1 MPHRRRWLRPLLG
14 LLLLAMATPAGA
26 AGQDGS
32 FTTESWDAAI
42 AVHRDGTVTVTDT
55 ITVDFPAPRRGIF
68 LDLPAHGLLGTGGEG
83 SGRTYAYHS
92 ITADPGPVAVA
103 HGDTVTRIRVGDP
116 QVTRTGRTTFEV
128 AYTVTGAVHQGV
140 AVVPIVALQW
150 DGPVGEATVRLA
162 EGGVTPEA
170 MACSTGVVVEAD
182 APDCRGAHFA
192 LGELDGLTVVMTL
205 PERAVASATGQRPP
219 VEDVDAL
226 LPGAG
231 GTSAS
236 TWAWLFVGGVAVV
249 TVGGIR
255 AASRGGY
262 RPTRPVPTGS
272 RNERL
277 RAQRRQGIADRDGQR
292 RREHDTL
299 WVGSHDS
306 GVGSHESGVDV
317 SSGGGFDSGGG
328 SDSGGGGDW

>member
-1 MPHRRRWLRPLLG
+1 MPLRRRLLG
-14 LLLLAMATPAGA
+14 LLLLLLAIATPAGA

-42 AVHRDGTVTVTDT
+42 AVHADGTVTVTDT

-83 SGRTYAYHS
+83 NGRTYAYHS

-116 QVTRTGRTTFEV
+116 QVTRTGRTTYEV
-128 AYTVTGAVHQGV
+128 TYTVTGAVRQGV

-150 DGPVGEATVRLA
+150 DGPVVEATVRLA

-182 APDCRGAHFA
+182 APDCRGARFA

-205 PERAVASATGQRPP
+205 SEGAVASATGQRPP
-219 VEDVDAL
+219 AEDVDAL
-226 LPGAG
+226 LPGGG
-231 GTSAS
+231 GTSAA

-255 AASRGGY
+255 AASRGGH
-262 RPTRPVPTGS
+262 RPPAVPAGS

-277 RAQRRQGIADRDGQR
+277 RAQRRQGIADRDEQR
-292 RREHDTL
+292 RREHNTL

-306 GVGSHESGVDV
+306 GVDF
-317 SSGGGFDSGGG
+317 SSGGGFDTGGGGDSGGG
-328 SDSGGGGDW
+328 DSGGGGDW